1 MAVRSYAGGAKRTS
15 LVGDITAASTNLT
28 VADATGYPTGAAG
41 PFAIA
46 LALGDAGEE
55 KVLIASR
62 SGNTLTVDTRG
73 YDDTTAAAHSAG
85 ATVDHV
91 LTAIDLREANEFI
104 NVGASAAYAPI
115 GAKGVRAHRAT
126 SQSIPN
132 TTSTAVQWDAEGFD
146 TSGFHDN
153 VTNNTR
159 LTVPAGEGG
168 RYLVSGVIS
177 MFGTLGTYRE
187 VLIRVSGTNVGLI
200 NLAPAEFGR
209 FPFAFA
215 ITVAAGEYVE
225 VFVAQ
230 NSGGALDVQAGASE
244 SFVTL
249 MKIGA

>member
-1 MAVRSYAGGAKRTS
+1 MP
-15 LVGDITAASTNLT
+15 L
-28 VADATGYPTGAAG
+28 AT
-41 PFAIA
+41 
-46 LALGDAGEE
+46 
-55 KVLIASR
+55 
-62 SGNTLTVDTRG
+62 TRG
-73 YDDTTAAAHSAG
+73 SFRYPAGDDNSRNVRTDLKNLAEDVAAKAALYLETTAAARPAAGEVGRLHRATDTGVISYDTGSAWEIIE
-85 ATVDHV
+85 TR
-91 LTAIDLREANEFI
+91 TS
-104 NVGASAAYAPI
+104 ASQAYAPI

-126 SQSIPN
+126 NQSIPN

-153 VTNNTR
+153 VTDNTR

-215 ITVAAGEYVE
+215 ITVADGQYVE

-230 NSGGALDVQAGASE
+230 NSGGALDVQSGASE